1 MNVISLDELTPKD
14 VFTRRLKIE
23 ELEDEEFISK
33 LDLSFRKSCREG
45 KCFMKILKLKALN
58 INSLKGEV

>member
-14 VFTRRLKIE
+14 VFSRRLKVE

-33 LDLSFRKSCREG
+33 LDLNFRKVVEKVS
-45 KCFMKILKLKALN
+45 I
-58 INSLKGEV
+58 S